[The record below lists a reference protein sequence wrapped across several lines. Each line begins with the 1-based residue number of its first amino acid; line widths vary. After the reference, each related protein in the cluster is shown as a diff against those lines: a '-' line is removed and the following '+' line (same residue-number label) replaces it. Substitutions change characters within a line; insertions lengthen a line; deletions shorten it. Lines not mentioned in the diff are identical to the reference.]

1 MEGRPQRDRPPQ
13 DQGRSLIPG
22 RPPNFPSARLPQG
35 PAPFSFPDPTFPASM
50 PEGTRLNKFL
60 ASCGVGSRRA
70 CDALVQ
76 EGHVEINGKP
86 VLNPA
91 HRVEPGDFVRVDGKR
106 VQEKQTNTVMFFK
119 PRGYV
124 CSREDELGRDTI
136 YTILPPILR
145 HLHHVGR
152 LDRDSEGLL
161 ILTNDGELSQ
171 QLMHPS
177 KNVEK
182 EYIVTANQ
190 PVLNEHLDLF
200 KSGVFVEKTRMRAK
214 DVQRL
219 SSRRYRIV
227 LETGLKR
234 QIRMMFQTLGYQVQK
249 LVRVR
254 IGMLELGDLPEGA
267 WLPLDDQ
274 AITALQ
280 RNPKPKT
287 TRRPAAK
294 VAKKAAKKTATP
306 TGPKAAKKPTRK
318 TAGTPPARKPRG
330 TSRPGPPRK
339 TARGRDRGR

>member
-1 MEGRPQRDRPPQ
+1 MSADEG
-13 DQGRSLIPG
+13 I
-22 RPPNFPSARLPQG
+22 
-35 PAPFSFPDPTFPASM
+35 
-50 PEGTRLNKFL
+50 RLNKFL

-86 VLNPA
+86 CLNPA
-91 HRVEPGDFVRVDGKR
+91 ERVEPSDFVKVNGKR
-106 VQEKQTNTVMFFK
+106 VQAKQTNTVMFYK

-136 YTILPPILR
+136 YTILPPVLQ

-161 ILTNDGELSQ
+161 ILTNDGDLSQ

-177 KNVEK
+177 KSVEK

-200 KSGVFVEKTRMRAK
+200 LSGVYVEKQRMRAK
-214 DVQRL
+214 EVQRL

-234 QIRMMFQTLGYQVQK
+234 QIRQMFLTLGYKVEK
-249 LVRVR
+249 LVRIR
-254 IGMLELGDLPEGA
+254 IGRLILGDFPEGA
-267 WLPLDDQ
+267 WRPLDP
-274 AITALQ
+274 IEIEALKE
-280 RNPKPKT
+280 NPKV
-287 TRRPAAK
+287 RSS
-294 VAKKAAKKTATP
+294 AKKAAKKTAKKGAKKTP
-306 TGPKAAKKPTRK
+306 KTAPGVLPSARPKRGPKEGRKRPPEAGHPSSRTSSRPMAKKSAKRAPKRK
-318 TAGTPPARKPRG
+318 F
-330 TSRPGPPRK
+330 
-339 TARGRDRGR
+339 

>member
-1 MEGRPQRDRPPQ
+1 
-13 DQGRSLIPG
+13 
-22 RPPNFPSARLPQG
+22 
-35 PAPFSFPDPTFPASM
+35 M

-86 VLNPA
+86 CLNPA
-91 HRVEPGDFVRVDGKR
+91 QRVEPGDFVRVDGKR
-106 VQEKQTNTVMFFK
+106 VQEKETNTVMFYK

-124 CSREDELGRDTI
+124 CSREDELGRETI
-136 YTILPPILR
+136 YTILPPILQ

-161 ILTNDGELSQ
+161 ILTNDGDLSQ
-171 QLMHPS
+171 ALMHPS
-177 KNVEK
+177 KLVEK

-200 KSGVFVEKTRMRAK
+200 LSGVYVEKVRMKAK
-214 DVQRL
+214 EVQRL

-249 LVRVR
+249 LVRIR
-254 IGMLELGDLPEGA
+254 IGTLELEDFPVGA
-267 WLPLDDQ
+267 WRPLE
-274 AITALQ
+274 AKEISRLQ
-280 RNPKPKT
+280 VNPKPKA
-287 TRRPAAK
+287 TRRPAK
-294 VAKKAAKKTATP
+294 KTAKKAAKKAGRKFAKPSAPEARSKPFEKPARRPGGSSRP
-306 TGPKAAKKPTRK
+306 TSARPMAKKSAKRAPKRK
-318 TAGTPPARKPRG
+318 F
-330 TSRPGPPRK
+330 
-339 TARGRDRGR
+339 

>member
-1 MEGRPQRDRPPQ
+1 
-13 DQGRSLIPG
+13 
-22 RPPNFPSARLPQG
+22 
-35 PAPFSFPDPTFPASM
+35 M

-86 VLNPA
+86 CLNPA
-91 HRVEPGDFVRVDGKR
+91 QRVEATDFVRVDGRR
-106 VQEKQTNTVMFFK
+106 VQEKQTTTVMFHK

-136 YTILPPILR
+136 YKVIPLTLQ

-161 ILTNDGELSQ
+161 ILTNDGDLSQ
-171 QLMHPS
+171 SLMHPS
-177 KNVEK
+177 KSVEK

-200 KSGVFVEKTRMRAK
+200 LSGVYVEKTRMVAK
-214 DVQRL
+214 EVARL

-234 QIRMMFQTLGYQVQK
+234 QIRMMFQALGYKVQK
-249 LVRVR
+249 LVRLR
-254 IGMLELGDLPEGA
+254 IGSLELGPLPAGACRLIDDPEIDL
-267 WLPLDDQ
+267 LR
-274 AITALQ
+274 
-280 RNPKPKT
+280 RNPKRKPA
-287 TRRPAAK
+287 RRPAAK
-294 VAKKAAKKTATP
+294 TAKKVARKVAKP
-306 TGPKAAKKPTRK
+306 EP
-318 TAGTPPARKPRG
+318 G
-330 TSRPGPPRK
+330 TSRPAPPAKAARRPASGNLPPSARHTSKKSAKRGPR
-339 TARGRDRGR
+339 RSS

>member
-1 MEGRPQRDRPPQ
+1 
-13 DQGRSLIPG
+13 
-22 RPPNFPSARLPQG
+22 
-35 PAPFSFPDPTFPASM
+35 M

-70 CDALVQ
+70 CDTLVQ

-86 VLNPA
+86 ILNPA

-106 VQEKQTNTVMFFK
+106 VQEKQSNTVMFFK

-136 YTILPPILR
+136 YTILPPILK

-177 KNVEK
+177 KMVEK

-214 DVQRL
+214 EVARI

-254 IGMLELGDLPEGA
+254 IGLLELGDLPEGA
-267 WLPLDDQ
+267 WLPLDDR
-274 AITALQ
+274 AIAALQ
-280 RNPKPKT
+280 RNPKPKAI
-287 TRRPAAK
+287 RRPATKTAK
-294 VAKKAAKKTATP
+294 PAKKTA
-306 TGPKAAKKPTRK
+306 AKPSTK
-318 TAGTPPARKPRG
+318 TARKASPRG
-330 TSRPGPPRK
+330 TRGSNRQDSRSAPPSK
-339 TARGRDRGR
+339 TQRSKGRGK